1 MDWYADFFFFL
12 NVTFLNQR
20 GVKKTKKSK
29 SESEQMVR
37 EKKKKGYIFFR
48 GSFVLYTSVI
58 LHWVGI
64 IRPLTP
70 ECQRRPYAHSFYIF
84 LSVLSLFFVPHPF
97 SQTRCSL
104 QRLLSCSLSF
114 RYLKREAGT
123 ITFATQGLAIYSF
136 RFPN

>member
-1 MDWYADFFFFL
+1 MAKREGGL
-12 NVTFLNQR
+12 RNRR
-20 GVKKTKKSK
+20 GGRLKRKKHK
-29 SESEQMVR
+29 SEPEQMVAGKKR
-37 EKKKKGYIFFR
+37 EKGYIFLH

-58 LHWVGI
+58 LHWVGTI
-64 IRPLTP
+64 QPLTP
-70 ECQRRPYAHSFYIF
+70 ECQRRPYAHSFDIF

-97 SQTRCSL
+97 SRTRCSL

-123 ITFATQGLAIYSF
+123 ITFATQGLPIYSF